1 MDEGAEDMAENLYGG
16 KARDILAMAGV
27 EGRAWRVR
35 AGAGPQAAAGRMRR
49 PGGPSDR
56 PRAVIGWSL
65 LSALVPRILPQTVPH
80 ITPRHGETADGFL
93 SRSRLARHTLERP
106 VDSLETSPDISRRLV
121 GMQRNPSSGGSS
133 L

>member
-1 MDEGAEDMAENLYGG
+1 MGMDEGAEDMAENLYGG

-65 LSALVPRILPQTVPH
+65 VSALVPRILPRTVPH

-93 SRSRLARHTLERP
+93 SHS
-106 VDSLETSPDISRRLV
+106 
-121 GMQRNPSSGGSS
+121 
-133 L
+133 